1 MVFTINICQLHY
13 LNLLCVDYSYMK
25 LFFVFSWELTWFNS
39 REALY
44 LPNGRPRFGNRF
56 DFPGFLPEKTEHVI
70 QVIYLVTVG
79 EGTEK
84 WEQRERTAE
93 LSHKPLQRSPASKLC
108 CHQGWEQQATRG
120 CSRNNLLA
128 NQTEGDKKQ
137 SPFWWEAALESHLFV
152 KFRADHQLCNK
163 KSLHSVADTNQKLLL
178 ITAER
183 PERQQITANGP
194 PYLPAQP
201 TKHSWNSSAKT
212 ISAEAFSQCFV
223 ACVHGLDWR
232 ISQYAS
238 TFWYFCQLIM
248 FCLKAYAT

>member
-25 LFFVFSWELTWFNS
+25 LFFVFSCELTWFNS

-56 DFPGFLPEKTEHVI
+56 DFPGILPEKTEHVI

-79 EGTEK
+79 EGTDK

-108 CHQGWEQQATRG
+108 CHQGWEQQTTRG
-120 CSRNNLLA
+120 CGRTIYL
-128 NQTEGDKKQ
+128 QTRQKETKNK
-137 SPFWWEAALESHLFV
+137 ALSDGRLHSESHLFV
-152 KFRADHQLCNK
+152 PFRADHQLYNRK
-163 KSLHSVADTNQKLLL
+163 NLHSVTAIIKSCCLWA
-178 ITAER
+178 AER
-183 PERQQITANGP
+183 SERQQITANGA

-201 TKHSWNSSAKT
+201 TKHSWNSSKT
-212 ISAEAFSQCFV
+212 ISAEAFSQRFV
-223 ACVHGLDWR
+223 VCVHGLDWR

-238 TFWYFCQLIM
+238 TFWYFCRLIT
-248 FCLKAYAT
+248 FCLKAYAA